1 MKSPAVSRPRR
12 FCYEAYMSKKFY
24 ITTPIYYP
32 SGKWHIGTCYTTVIC
47 DAIARYKRM
56 QGCDV
61 FYLTGTDEHGQ
72 KIEDTA
78 KKHNITPKEW
88 VDRQVDSLKKL
99 WELYDISYN
108 RFIRTTDADHEK
120 LASKIFDELYKR
132 GDIYKSEYEG
142 WYCVPC
148 ESFWTK
154 SQLVDGKCPDCGRE
168 VKLTKESSYFFRLSK
183 YQDKIMKLL
192 SESDF
197 LEPAT
202 RRNEMINSFLKPGL
216 ADLAVSRTS
225 FKWGIPVSF
234 DTGHVIYVWIDA
246 LTNYITALG
255 YGSDDESLF
264 KKYWPADVH
273 MMAKEIVR
281 FHSIIW
287 PAILMALD
295 LPLPKKVYGHGWLLF
310 DGGKMSKSTGNVVDP
325 LVLAERF
332 GVDAIRF
339 YLLRDV
345 PFGQDGIYTNEL
357 LIKRINSD
365 LVNTL
370 GNLVKRTAAMIGQ
383 YFGGVIPAPDKT
395 EAVDDE
401 LKGFALSTV
410 NAVDEEMNKFDTSKA
425 LTHIFD
431 LLSRANK
438 YIDET
443 TPWVLNKEGNVARL
457 KTVMFNLA
465 EAIRFASVL
474 LTPFLPKTPSKIYKS
489 FPFDETQKTLD
500 SLKTFGSKKTE
511 GLKVEQSEALY
522 ARLDVEKVLK
532 EMETLA
538 AAAKEE
544 NNKSNSN
551 SDGKDKKEVKTASG
565 DKIEG
570 TRDINQISI
579 EDFAKV
585 ELKVG
590 EILTA
595 EKVENADKLLK
606 FSVKV
611 GKETRTIVSG
621 IAKYY
626 SPDELIG
633 KEVVVVANL
642 KPAKLKGIM
651 SEGMLLCAVDGDK
664 VVLITPMVKVNSG
677 SKVC

>member
-1 MKSPAVSRPRR
+1 
-12 FCYEAYMSKKFY
+12 MSKKFY

-56 QGCDV
+56 QGYDV

-99 WELYDISYN
+99 WELYDISYD

-183 YQDKIMKLL
+183 YQDQIMKLL

-234 DTGHVIYVWIDA
+234 DTDHVIYVWIDA

-255 YGSDDESLF
+255 YGSEDDSLF

-287 PAILMALD
+287 PAILTALD

-325 LVLAERF
+325 LVLADRF

-370 GNLVKRTAAMIGQ
+370 GNLIKRTAAMIGQ
-383 YFGGVIPAPDKT
+383 YFDGVIPSPDKT

-401 LKGFALSTV
+401 LKSFALSTV

-431 LLSRANK
+431 LLGRANK

-443 TPWVLNKEGNVARL
+443 APWVLNKEGNTQRL
-457 KTVMFNLA
+457 KTVMFNLS
-465 EAIRFASVL
+465 EAIRFAAVL
-474 LTPFLPKTPSKIYKS
+474 LSPFLPQTPSKIYKS
-489 FPFDETQKTLD
+489 FPFDESQKTLD
-500 SLKTFGSKKTE
+500 SLKTFGSKKTA
-511 GLKVEQSEALY
+511 GVKVEQNEALY
-522 ARLDVEKVLK
+522 ARLDVQKVLK

-538 AAAKEE
+538 AANKE
-544 NNKSNSN
+544 KSNADIN
-551 SDGKDKKEVKTASG
+551 PDGANKDAEKAKM
-565 DKIEG
+565 EG
-570 TRDINQISI
+570 ITDINQISI

>member
-1 MKSPAVSRPRR
+1 
-12 FCYEAYMSKKFY
+12 MSKEDKFY

-56 QGCDV
+56 QNKDV

-72 KIEDTA
+72 KIETA
-78 KKHNITPKEW
+78 AKEHGITPKEW
-88 VDRQVDSLKKL
+88 VDKQVDSLKKL
-99 WELYDISYN
+99 WEIYDISYN

-120 LASKIFDELYKR
+120 LASKIFDKLYEK

-168 VKLTKESSYFFRLSK
+168 VTLTKESSYFFKLSK
-183 YQDKIMKLL
+183 YQDKILKLF
-192 SESDF
+192 EDHPEF
-197 LEPAT
+197 LEPKS
-202 RRNEMINSFLKPGL
+202 RQNEMINNFLKPGL
-216 ADLAVSRTS
+216 KDLAVSRTS

-234 DTGHVIYVWIDA
+234 DKDHVIYVWIDA

-255 YGSDDESLF
+255 YGSDDDSLF
-264 KKYWPADVH
+264 KKYWPADIH

-295 LPLPKKVYGHGWLLF
+295 IELPKKVYGHGWLLF

-325 LVLAERF
+325 FLLADKF
-332 GVDAIRF
+332 GADAIRY

-357 LIKRINSD
+357 LLKRINSD

-370 GNLVKRTAAMIGQ
+370 GNLVKRTSAMIEQ
-383 YFGGVIPAPDKT
+383 YFGGVIPAPCKK

-401 LKGFALSTV
+401 LIKTF
-410 NAVDEEMNKFDTSKA
+410 VDLPKQVEAEMDKYDTSKA
-425 LTHIFD
+425 LNAVFD
-431 LLSRANK
+431 ALSRANK

-443 TPWVLNKEGNVARL
+443 TPWVLNKEGNVDRL
-457 KTVMFNLA
+457 KTVMYNLS
-465 EAIRFASVL
+465 EAIRFATVL
-474 LTPFLPKTPSKIYKS
+474 LTPFLTKTPDKIYAS
-489 FPFDETQKTLD
+489 FPFDEKLRELD
-500 SLKTFGSKKTE
+500 SLKEFGAKID
-511 GLKVEQSEALY
+511 GVKVEQKDAIFN
-522 ARLDVEKVLK
+522 RIDIPKTLK
-532 EMETLA
+532 EMEEIAAKTKKV
-538 AAAKEE
+538 AAAKKEE
-544 NNKSNSN
+544 
-551 SDGKDKKEVKTASG
+551 KKEN
-565 DKIEG
+565 IEG
-570 TRDINQISI
+570 VMDISQIAI
-579 EDFAKV
+579 DDFAKV
-585 ELKVG
+585 DLRVG
-590 EILTA
+590 QILTA
-595 EKVENADKLLK
+595 EKVEGADKLLK

-611 GKETRTIVSG
+611 GEEERTIVSG
-621 IAKYY
+621 IAKHYT
-626 SPDELIG
+626 PDELVG
-633 KEVVVVANL
+633 KEVIVVANL
-642 KPAKLKGIM
+642 KPAKLRGIM

-664 VVLITPMVKVNSG
+664 VVLITPMVNVNSG

>member
-1 MKSPAVSRPRR
+1 
-12 FCYEAYMSKKFY
+12 MSKEDKFY

-56 QGCDV
+56 QNKDV

-72 KIEDTA
+72 KIETTA
-78 KKHNITPKEW
+78 KEHGITPKEW
-88 VDRQVDSLKKL
+88 VDKQVDSLKKL
-99 WELYDISYN
+99 WEIYDISYN

-120 LASKIFDELYKR
+120 LASKIFDKLYEK

-168 VKLTKESSYFFRLSK
+168 VTLTKESSYFFKLSK
-183 YQDKIMKLL
+183 YQDKILKLF
-192 SESDF
+192 EEHPEF
-197 LEPAT
+197 LEPKS
-202 RRNEMINSFLKPGL
+202 RQNEMINNFLKPGL
-216 ADLAVSRTS
+216 KDLAVSRTS

-234 DTGHVIYVWIDA
+234 DKDHVMYVWIDA

-255 YGSDDESLF
+255 YGSDDDSLF
-264 KKYWPADVH
+264 KRYWPADIH

-295 LPLPKKVYGHGWLLF
+295 IELPKKVYGHGWLLF

-325 LVLAERF
+325 FLLADKF
-332 GVDAIRF
+332 GADAIRY

-357 LIKRINSD
+357 LLKRINSD

-370 GNLVKRTAAMIGQ
+370 GNLVKRTSAMIEQ
-383 YFGGVIPAPDKT
+383 YFGGVIPAPCKK

-401 LKGFALSTV
+401 LIKTF
-410 NAVDEEMNKFDTSKA
+410 VDLPKQVEAEMDKYDTSKA
-425 LTHIFD
+425 LNAIFD
-431 LLSRANK
+431 ALSRANK

-443 TPWVLNKEGNVARL
+443 TPWVLNKEGNVDRL
-457 KTVMFNLA
+457 KTVMYNLS
-465 EAIRFASVL
+465 EAIRFATVL
-474 LTPFLPKTPSKIYKS
+474 LTPFLTKTPDKIYAS
-489 FPFDETQKTLD
+489 FPFDKKLRELD
-500 SLKTFGSKKTE
+500 SLKEFGAKID
-511 GLKVEQSEALY
+511 GVKVEQKDAIFN
-522 ARLDVEKVLK
+522 RIDIPKTLK
-532 EMETLA
+532 EMEEIAAKTKKE
-538 AAAKEE
+538 AAAKKEE
-544 NNKSNSN
+544 
-551 SDGKDKKEVKTASG
+551 KKEN
-565 DKIEG
+565 IEG
-570 TRDINQISI
+570 VMDISQIAI
-579 EDFAKV
+579 DDFAKV
-585 ELKVG
+585 DLRVG
-590 EILTA
+590 QILTA
-595 EKVENADKLLK
+595 EKVEGADKLLK

-611 GKETRTIVSG
+611 GEEERTIVSG
-621 IAKYY
+621 IAKHYT
-626 SPDELIG
+626 PDELIG
-633 KEVVVVANL
+633 REVIVVANL
-642 KPAKLKGIM
+642 KPAKLRGIM

-664 VVLITPMVKVNSG
+664 VVLITPMVNVNSG

>member
-1 MKSPAVSRPRR
+1 
-12 FCYEAYMSKKFY
+12 MSKKFY

-56 QGCDV
+56 QGYDV

-99 WELYDISYN
+99 WELYDISYD

-234 DTGHVIYVWIDA
+234 DTDHVIYVWIDA

-255 YGSDDESLF
+255 YGSEDDSLF

-287 PAILMALD
+287 PAILTALD

-325 LVLAERF
+325 LVLADRF

-370 GNLVKRTAAMIGQ
+370 GNLIKRTAAMIGQ
-383 YFGGVIPAPDKT
+383 YFDGVIPSPDKT

-401 LKGFALSTV
+401 LKQFALSTAK
-410 NAVDEEMNKFDTSKA
+410 AVDEEMNKFDTSKA

-431 LLSRANK
+431 LLGRANK

-443 TPWVLNKEGNVARL
+443 APWVLNKEGNTQRL
-457 KTVMFNLA
+457 KTVMFNLS
-465 EAIRFASVL
+465 EAIRFAAVL
-474 LTPFLPKTPSKIYKS
+474 LTPFLPQTPSKIYKS
-489 FPFDETQKTLD
+489 FPFDESQKTLD
-500 SLKTFGSKKTE
+500 SLKTFGSKKTA
-511 GLKVEQSEALY
+511 GVKVEQNEALY
-522 ARLDVEKVLK
+522 ARLDVQKVLK

-538 AAAKEE
+538 AANKE
-544 NNKSNSN
+544 KSNADIN
-551 SDGKDKKEVKTASG
+551 PDGADKDAEKAKM
-565 DKIEG
+565 EG
-570 TRDINQISI
+570 ITDINQISI
-579 EDFAKV
+579 EDFAKI

-590 EILTA
+590 EIITA

-611 GKETRTIVSG
+611 GEETRTIVSG

-626 SPDELIG
+626 SPEELIG

>member
-1 MKSPAVSRPRR
+1 
-12 FCYEAYMSKKFY
+12 MSKKFY

-56 QGCDV
+56 QGYDV

-99 WELYDISYN
+99 WELYDISYD

-234 DTGHVIYVWIDA
+234 DTDHVIYVWIDA

-255 YGSDDESLF
+255 YGSEDDSLF

-287 PAILMALD
+287 PAILTALD

-325 LVLAERF
+325 LVLADRF

-357 LIKRINSD
+357 LLKRINSD

-370 GNLVKRTAAMIGQ
+370 GNLIKRTAAMIGQ
-383 YFGGVIPAPDKT
+383 YFDGVIPSPDKT

-401 LKGFALSTV
+401 LKQFALSTV
-410 NAVDEEMNKFDTSKA
+410 KAVDEEMNKFDTSKA

-443 TPWVLNKEGNVARL
+443 APWVLNKEGNTQRL
-457 KTVMFNLA
+457 KTVMFNLS
-465 EAIRFASVL
+465 EAIRFAAVL
-474 LTPFLPKTPSKIYKS
+474 LTPFLPQTPSKIYKS
-489 FPFDETQKTLD
+489 FPFDESQKTLD
-500 SLKTFGSKKTE
+500 SLKTFGSKKTA
-511 GLKVEQSEALY
+511 GVKVEQNEALY
-522 ARLDVEKVLK
+522 ARLDVQKVLK

-551 SDGKDKKEVKTASG
+551 SDGKDKKEVKTANG

-570 TRDINQISI
+570 TADINQISI

-611 GKETRTIVSG
+611 GEETRTIVSG

-626 SPDELIG
+626 SPEELIG

>member
-1 MKSPAVSRPRR
+1 
-12 FCYEAYMSKKFY
+12 MSKKFY

-56 QGCDV
+56 QGYDV

-99 WELYDISYN
+99 WELYDISYD

-234 DTGHVIYVWIDA
+234 DTDHVIYVWIDA

-255 YGSDDESLF
+255 YGSEDDSLF

-325 LVLAERF
+325 LVLADRF

-339 YLLRDV
+339 FLLRDV

-370 GNLVKRTAAMIGQ
+370 GNLIKRTAAMIGQ
-383 YFGGVIPAPDKT
+383 YFNGVIPSPDKT

-401 LKGFALSTV
+401 LKQFALSTV
-410 NAVDEEMNKFDTSKA
+410 KAVDEEMNKFDTSKA

-431 LLSRANK
+431 LLGRANK

-443 TPWVLNKEGNVARL
+443 APWVLNKEGNVARL
-457 KTVMFNLA
+457 KTVMFNLS
-465 EAIRFASVL
+465 EAIRFATVL
-474 LTPFLPKTPSKIYKS
+474 LTPFLPQTPSKIYKS
-489 FPFDETQKTLD
+489 FPFDESQKTLD
-500 SLKTFGSKKTE
+500 SLKTFGSKKTA
-511 GLKVEQSEALY
+511 GVKVEQNEALY
-522 ARLDVEKVLK
+522 ARLDVQKVLK

-538 AAAKEE
+538 TANKE
-544 NNKSNSN
+544 KSNADIN
-551 SDGKDKKEVKTASG
+551 PDGADKDAEKAKM
-565 DKIEG
+565 EG
-570 TRDINQISI
+570 ITDINQISI

-626 SPDELIG
+626 SPGELIG

>member
-1 MKSPAVSRPRR
+1 
-12 FCYEAYMSKKFY
+12 MSKKFY

-56 QGCDV
+56 QGYDV
-61 FYLTGTDEHGQ
+61 FYLTDTDEHGQ

-99 WELYDISYN
+99 WELYDISYD

-234 DTGHVIYVWIDA
+234 DTDHVIYVWIDA

-255 YGSDDESLF
+255 YGSEDDSLF

-287 PAILMALD
+287 PAILTALD

-325 LVLAERF
+325 LVLADRF

-370 GNLVKRTAAMIGQ
+370 GNLIKRTAAMIGQ
-383 YFGGVIPAPDKT
+383 YFDGVIPSPDKT

-401 LKGFALSTV
+401 LKQFALSTAK
-410 NAVDEEMNKFDTSKA
+410 AVDEEMNKFDTSKA

-431 LLSRANK
+431 LLGRANK

-443 TPWVLNKEGNVARL
+443 APWVLNKEGNTQRL
-457 KTVMFNLA
+457 KTVMFNLS
-465 EAIRFASVL
+465 EAIRFAAVL
-474 LTPFLPKTPSKIYKS
+474 LTPFLPQTPSKIYKS
-489 FPFDETQKTLD
+489 FPFDESQKTLD
-500 SLKTFGSKKTE
+500 SLKTFGSKKTA
-511 GLKVEQSEALY
+511 GVKVEQNEALY
-522 ARLDVEKVLK
+522 ARLDVQKVLK

-538 AAAKEE
+538 AANKE
-544 NNKSNSN
+544 KSNADIN
-551 SDGKDKKEVKTASG
+551 PDGADKDAEKAKM
-565 DKIEG
+565 EG
-570 TRDINQISI
+570 ITDINQISI
-579 EDFAKV
+579 EDFAKI

-590 EILTA
+590 EIITA

-611 GKETRTIVSG
+611 GEETRTIVSG

-626 SPDELIG
+626 SPEELIG

>member
-1 MKSPAVSRPRR
+1 
-12 FCYEAYMSKKFY
+12 MSKKFY

-56 QGCDV
+56 QGYDV

-99 WELYDISYN
+99 WELYDISYD

-120 LASKIFDELYKR
+120 LASKIFDELHKR

-255 YGSDDESLF
+255 YGSEDDSLF

-287 PAILMALD
+287 PAILTALD

-325 LVLAERF
+325 LVLADRF

-370 GNLVKRTAAMIGQ
+370 GNLIKRTAAMIGQ
-383 YFGGVIPAPDKT
+383 YFDGVIPSPDKT

-401 LKGFALSTV
+401 LKQFALSTV
-410 NAVDEEMNKFDTSKA
+410 KAVDEEMNKFDTSKA

-443 TPWVLNKEGNVARL
+443 TPWVLNKEGNTQRL

-465 EAIRFASVL
+465 EVIRFASVL

-489 FPFDETQKTLD
+489 FPFDESQKTLD
-500 SLKTFGSKKTE
+500 SLKTFGSKKTA
-511 GLKVEQSEALY
+511 GVKVEQNEALY
-522 ARLDVEKVLK
+522 ARLDVQKVLK

-538 AAAKEE
+538 AANKE
-544 NNKSNSN
+544 KSNAN
-551 SDGKDKKEVKTASG
+551 INPDGADKDAEKAKM
-565 DKIEG
+565 EG
-570 TRDINQISI
+570 ITDINQISI

-626 SPDELIG
+626 SSDELIG

>member
-1 MKSPAVSRPRR
+1 
-12 FCYEAYMSKKFY
+12 MSKKFY

-56 QGCDV
+56 QGYDV

-99 WELYDISYN
+99 WELYDISYD

-154 SQLVDGKCPDCGRE
+154 SQLVGGKCPDCGRE

-234 DTGHVIYVWIDA
+234 DTDHVIYVWIDA

-255 YGSDDESLF
+255 YGSEDDSLF

-287 PAILMALD
+287 PAILTALD

-325 LVLAERF
+325 LVLADRF

-339 YLLRDV
+339 YLLKDV

-370 GNLVKRTAAMIGQ
+370 GNLIKRTAAMIGQ
-383 YFGGVIPAPDKT
+383 YFDGVIPSPDKT

-401 LKGFALSTV
+401 LKQFALSTV
-410 NAVDEEMNKFDTSKA
+410 KAVDEEMNKFDTSKA

-431 LLSRANK
+431 LLGRANK

-443 TPWVLNKEGNVARL
+443 APWVLNKEGNTQRL
-457 KTVMFNLA
+457 KTVMFNLS
-465 EAIRFASVL
+465 EAIRFAAVL
-474 LTPFLPKTPSKIYKS
+474 LTPFLPQTPSKIYKS
-489 FPFDETQKTLD
+489 FPFDESQKTLD
-500 SLKTFGSKKTE
+500 SLKTFGSKKTA
-511 GLKVEQSEALY
+511 GVKVEQNEALY
-522 ARLDVEKVLK
+522 ARLDVQKVLK

-538 AAAKEE
+538 AANKE
-544 NNKSNSN
+544 KSNADIN
-551 SDGKDKKEVKTASG
+551 PDGADKDAEKAKM
-565 DKIEG
+565 EG
-570 TRDINQISI
+570 IKDINQISI

-590 EILTA
+590 EIITA

-611 GKETRTIVSG
+611 GEETRTIVSG

-626 SPDELIG
+626 SPEDLIG

>member
-1 MKSPAVSRPRR
+1 
-12 FCYEAYMSKKFY
+12 MSKKFY

-56 QGCDV
+56 QGYDV

-99 WELYDISYN
+99 WELYDISYD

-234 DTGHVIYVWIDA
+234 DTDHVIYVWIDA

-255 YGSDDESLF
+255 YGSEDDSLF

-287 PAILMALD
+287 PAILTALD

-325 LVLAERF
+325 FVLADRF

-370 GNLVKRTAAMIGQ
+370 GNLIKRTAAMIGQ
-383 YFGGVIPAPDKT
+383 YFDGVIPSPDKT

-401 LKGFALSTV
+401 LKQFALSTV
-410 NAVDEEMNKFDTSKA
+410 KAVDEEMNKFDTSKA

-431 LLSRANK
+431 LLGRANK

-443 TPWVLNKEGNVARL
+443 APWVLNKEGNTQRL
-457 KTVMFNLA
+457 KTVMFNLS
-465 EAIRFASVL
+465 EAIRFAAVL
-474 LTPFLPKTPSKIYKS
+474 LTPFLPQTPSKIYKS
-489 FPFDETQKTLD
+489 FPFDESQKTLD
-500 SLKTFGSKKTE
+500 SLKTFGSKKTA
-511 GLKVEQSEALY
+511 GVKVEQNEALY
-522 ARLDVEKVLK
+522 ARLDVQKVLK

-538 AAAKEE
+538 AANKE
-544 NNKSNSN
+544 KSNADIKP
-551 SDGKDKKEVKTASG
+551 DGADKDAEKAKM
-565 DKIEG
+565 EG
-570 TRDINQISI
+570 ITDINQISI

-611 GKETRTIVSG
+611 GEETRTIVSG

>member
-1 MKSPAVSRPRR
+1 
-12 FCYEAYMSKKFY
+12 MSKKFY

-56 QGCDV
+56 QGYDV

-99 WELYDISYN
+99 WELYDISYD

-234 DTGHVIYVWIDA
+234 DTDHVIYVWIDA

-255 YGSDDESLF
+255 YGSEDDSLF

-287 PAILMALD
+287 PAILTALD

-325 LVLAERF
+325 LVLADRF

-370 GNLVKRTAAMIGQ
+370 GNLIKRTAAMIGQ
-383 YFGGVIPAPDKT
+383 YFDGVIPSPDKT

-401 LKGFALSTV
+401 LKQFALSTV
-410 NAVDEEMNKFDTSKA
+410 KAVDEEMNKFDTSKA

-431 LLSRANK
+431 LLGRANK

-443 TPWVLNKEGNVARL
+443 APWVLNKEGNTQRL
-457 KTVMFNLA
+457 KTVMFNLS
-465 EAIRFASVL
+465 EAIRFAAVL
-474 LTPFLPKTPSKIYKS
+474 LTPFLPQTPSKIYKS
-489 FPFDETQKTLD
+489 FPFDESQKTLD
-500 SLKTFGSKKTE
+500 SLKTFGSKKTA
-511 GLKVEQSEALY
+511 GVKVEQNEALY
-522 ARLDVEKVLK
+522 ARLDVQKVLK

-538 AAAKEE
+538 AANKEKSDADINPDGADKDAEKAKM
-544 NNKSNSN
+544 
-551 SDGKDKKEVKTASG
+551 
-565 DKIEG
+565 EG
-570 TRDINQISI
+570 ITDINQISI

-590 EILTA
+590 EIITA

-611 GKETRTIVSG
+611 GEETRTIVSG

-626 SPDELIG
+626 SPGELIG

>member
-1 MKSPAVSRPRR
+1 
-12 FCYEAYMSKKFY
+12 MSKKFY

-56 QGCDV
+56 QGYDV

-99 WELYDISYN
+99 WELYDISYD

-234 DTGHVIYVWIDA
+234 DTDHVIYVWIDA

-255 YGSDDESLF
+255 YGSEDDSLF

-287 PAILMALD
+287 PAILTALD

-325 LVLAERF
+325 LVLADRF

-370 GNLVKRTAAMIGQ
+370 GNLIKRTAAMIGQ
-383 YFGGVIPAPDKT
+383 YFDGVIPSPDKT

-401 LKGFALSTV
+401 LKQFALSTV
-410 NAVDEEMNKFDTSKA
+410 KAVDEEMNKFDTSKA

-431 LLSRANK
+431 LLGRANK

-443 TPWVLNKEGNVARL
+443 APWVLNKEGNTQRL
-457 KTVMFNLA
+457 KTVMFNLS
-465 EAIRFASVL
+465 EAIRFAAVL
-474 LTPFLPKTPSKIYKS
+474 LTPFLPQTPSKIYKS
-489 FPFDETQKTLD
+489 FPFDESQKTLD
-500 SLKTFGSKKTE
+500 SLKTFGSKKTA
-511 GLKVEQSEALY
+511 GVKAEQNEALY
-522 ARLDVEKVLK
+522 ARLDVQKVLK

-538 AAAKEE
+538 AANKEKS
-544 NNKSNSN
+544 NADNKS
-551 SDGKDKKEVKTASG
+551 DGADKDAEKAKM
-565 DKIEG
+565 EG
-570 TRDINQISI
+570 ITDINQISI
-579 EDFAKV
+579 EDFTKV

-611 GKETRTIVSG
+611 GEETRTIVSG

-626 SPDELIG
+626 SHEELIG

>member
-1 MKSPAVSRPRR
+1 
-12 FCYEAYMSKKFY
+12 MSKEDKFY

-56 QGCDV
+56 QNKDV

-72 KIEDTA
+72 KIETA
-78 KKHNITPKEW
+78 AKEHGITPKEW
-88 VDRQVDSLKKL
+88 VDKQVDSLKKL
-99 WELYDISYN
+99 WEIYDISYN

-120 LASKIFDELYKR
+120 LASKIFDKLYEK

-168 VKLTKESSYFFRLSK
+168 VTLTKESSYFFKLSK
-183 YQDKIMKLL
+183 YQDKILKLF
-192 SESDF
+192 EEHPEF
-197 LEPAT
+197 LEPKS
-202 RRNEMINSFLKPGL
+202 RQNEMINNFLKPGL
-216 ADLAVSRTS
+216 KDIAVSRTS

-234 DTGHVIYVWIDA
+234 DKDHVIYVWIDA

-255 YGSDDESLF
+255 YGSDDDSLF
-264 KKYWPADVH
+264 KKYWPADIH

-295 LPLPKKVYGHGWLLF
+295 IELPKKVYGHGWLLF

-325 LVLAERF
+325 FLLADKF
-332 GVDAIRF
+332 GADAIRY

-357 LIKRINSD
+357 LLKRINSD

-370 GNLVKRTAAMIGQ
+370 GNLVKRTSAMIEQ
-383 YFGGVIPAPDKT
+383 YFGGVIPAPCKK

-401 LKGFALSTV
+401 LIKTF
-410 NAVDEEMNKFDTSKA
+410 VDLPKQVEAEMDKYDTSKA
-425 LTHIFD
+425 LNAIFD
-431 LLSRANK
+431 ALSRANK

-443 TPWVLNKEGNVARL
+443 TPWVLNKEGNVDRL
-457 KTVMFNLA
+457 KTVMYNLS
-465 EAIRFASVL
+465 EAIRFATVL
-474 LTPFLPKTPSKIYKS
+474 LTPFLTKTPDKIYAS
-489 FPFDETQKTLD
+489 FPFDEKLRELD
-500 SLKTFGSKKTE
+500 SLKEFGAKID
-511 GLKVEQSEALY
+511 GVKVEQKDAIFN
-522 ARLDVEKVLK
+522 RIDIPKTLK
-532 EMETLA
+532 EMEEIAAKTKKV
-538 AAAKEE
+538 AAAKKEE
-544 NNKSNSN
+544 
-551 SDGKDKKEVKTASG
+551 KKEN
-565 DKIEG
+565 IEG
-570 TRDINQISI
+570 VMDISQIAI
-579 EDFAKV
+579 DDFAKV
-585 ELKVG
+585 DLRVG
-590 EILTA
+590 QILTA
-595 EKVENADKLLK
+595 EKVEGADKLLK

-611 GKETRTIVSG
+611 GEEERTIVSG
-621 IAKYY
+621 IAKHYT
-626 SPDELIG
+626 PDELVG
-633 KEVVVVANL
+633 KEVIVVANL
-642 KPAKLKGIM
+642 KPAKLRGIM

-664 VVLITPMVKVNSG
+664 VVLITPMVNVNSG

>member
-1 MKSPAVSRPRR
+1 
-12 FCYEAYMSKKFY
+12 MSKKFY

-56 QGCDV
+56 QGYDV

-99 WELYDISYN
+99 WELYDISYD

-197 LEPAT
+197 LEPVT

-234 DTGHVIYVWIDA
+234 DTDHVIYVWIDA

-255 YGSDDESLF
+255 YGSEDDSLF

-287 PAILMALD
+287 PAILTALD

-325 LVLAERF
+325 FVLADRF

-370 GNLVKRTAAMIGQ
+370 GNLIKRTAAMIGQ
-383 YFGGVIPAPDKT
+383 YFDGVIPYPDKT

-401 LKGFALSTV
+401 LKQFALSTV
-410 NAVDEEMNKFDTSKA
+410 KAVDEEMNKFDTSKA

-431 LLSRANK
+431 LLGRANK

-443 TPWVLNKEGNVARL
+443 APWVLNKDGNTQRL
-457 KTVMFNLA
+457 KTVMFNLS
-465 EAIRFASVL
+465 EAIRFAAVL
-474 LTPFLPKTPSKIYKS
+474 LTPFLPQTPSKIYKS
-489 FPFDETQKTLD
+489 FPFDESQKTLD
-500 SLKTFGSKKTE
+500 SLKTFGSKKTA
-511 GLKVEQSEALY
+511 GVKVEQNEALY
-522 ARLDVEKVLK
+522 ARLDVQKVLK

-538 AAAKEE
+538 AANKE
-544 NNKSNSN
+544 KSNADIKP
-551 SDGKDKKEVKTASG
+551 DGADKDAEKAKM
-565 DKIEG
+565 EG
-570 TRDINQISI
+570 ITDINQISI

-590 EILTA
+590 EIITA

-611 GKETRTIVSG
+611 GEETRTIVSG

-664 VVLITPMVKVNSG
+664 VVVITPMVKVNSG

>member
-1 MKSPAVSRPRR
+1 
-12 FCYEAYMSKKFY
+12 MSKYILYTYQFSPLQKKTESNMFESNKEVLTQDELMVQKQDIFGAFFRETFTPLFKKQNKKFDHKIILNENNIIVFRLANNKKLY
-24 ITTPIYYP
+24 LEESFHKQEYRYSPSCLIIIDNRKDVQRIAIEEDKVAFSDTNAVKQILLFSFKRYLNNKGLDITIQRDYEQVEFWNIIHT
-32 SGKWHIGTCYTTVIC
+32 
-47 DAIARYKRM
+47 YK
-56 QGCDV
+56 
-61 FYLTGTDEHGQ
+61 Q
-72 KIEDTA
+72 KIE
-78 KKHNITPKEW
+78 
-88 VDRQVDSLKKL
+88 
-99 WELYDISYN
+99 
-108 RFIRTTDADHEK
+108 
-120 LASKIFDELYKR
+120 
-132 GDIYKSEYEG
+132 
-142 WYCVPC
+142 
-148 ESFWTK
+148 
-154 SQLVDGKCPDCGRE
+154 
-168 VKLTKESSYFFRLSK
+168 
-183 YQDKIMKLL
+183 M
-192 SESDF
+192 
-197 LEPAT
+197 
-202 RRNEMINSFLKPGL
+202 
-216 ADLAVSRTS
+216 
-225 FKWGIPVSF
+225 
-234 DTGHVIYVWIDA
+234 
-246 LTNYITALG
+246 
-255 YGSDDESLF
+255 
-264 KKYWPADVH
+264 
-273 MMAKEIVR
+273 VR

-287 PAILMALD
+287 PAILTALD

-325 LVLAERF
+325 LVLADRF
-332 GVDAIRF
+332 GVDAIRV

-370 GNLVKRTAAMIGQ
+370 GNLIKRTAAMIGQ
-383 YFGGVIPAPDKT
+383 YFDGVIPSPDKT

-401 LKGFALSTV
+401 LKQFALSTV
-410 NAVDEEMNKFDTSKA
+410 KAVDEEMNKFDTSKA

-431 LLSRANK
+431 LLGRANK

-443 TPWVLNKEGNVARL
+443 APWVLNKEGNTQRL
-457 KTVMFNLA
+457 KTVMFNLS
-465 EAIRFASVL
+465 EAIRFAAVL
-474 LTPFLPKTPSKIYKS
+474 LTPFLPQTPSKIYKS
-489 FPFDETQKTLD
+489 FPFDESQKTLD
-500 SLKTFGSKKTE
+500 SLKTFGSKKTA
-511 GLKVEQSEALY
+511 GVKVEQNEALY
-522 ARLDVEKVLK
+522 ARLDVQKVLK

-551 SDGKDKKEVKTASG
+551 SDGKDKKEVKTANG

-570 TRDINQISI
+570 TADINQISI
-579 EDFAKV
+579 EDFTKV

-611 GKETRTIVSG
+611 GEETRTIVSG

-626 SPDELIG
+626 SPEELIG

>member
-1 MKSPAVSRPRR
+1 
-12 FCYEAYMSKKFY
+12 MSKKFY

-56 QGCDV
+56 QGYDV

-99 WELYDISYN
+99 WELYDISYD

-234 DTGHVIYVWIDA
+234 DHVIYVWIDA

-255 YGSDDESLF
+255 YGSEDDSLF

-287 PAILMALD
+287 PAILTALD

-325 LVLAERF
+325 LVLADRF

-370 GNLVKRTAAMIGQ
+370 GNLIKRTAAMIGQ
-383 YFGGVIPAPDKT
+383 YFDGVIPSPDKT

-401 LKGFALSTV
+401 LKQFALSTV
-410 NAVDEEMNKFDTSKA
+410 KAVDEEMNKFDTSKA

-431 LLSRANK
+431 LLGRVNK

-443 TPWVLNKEGNVARL
+443 VPWVLNKEGNTQRL
-457 KTVMFNLA
+457 KTVMFNLS
-465 EAIRFASVL
+465 EAIRFAAVL
-474 LTPFLPKTPSKIYKS
+474 LTPFLPQTPSKIYKS
-489 FPFDETQKTLD
+489 FPFDESQKTLD
-500 SLKTFGSKKTE
+500 SLKTFGSKKTA
-511 GLKVEQSEALY
+511 GVKVEQNEALY
-522 ARLDVEKVLK
+522 ARLDVQKVLK

-538 AAAKEE
+538 AANKE
-544 NNKSNSN
+544 KSNADIN
-551 SDGKDKKEVKTASG
+551 PDGADKDAEKAKM
-565 DKIEG
+565 EG
-570 TRDINQISI
+570 ITDINQISI

-611 GKETRTIVSG
+611 GEETRTIVSG

-626 SPDELIG
+626 SPEELIG

-651 SEGMLLCAVDGDK
+651 SEGMLLCAVDGDN